1 MDSRFGTLD
10 REVVKMKN
18 EKGLELV
25 EVTELKVFDEP
36 HEMYV
41 WDDAWKN
48 EKPVKKCVCAIIPYR
63 HAGSVITTNGAY
75 EHCAEIPEKPAPRRA
90 TWLELSKW
98 CSNGNGLVLD
108 ELAERIDTGV
118 MFKVAY
124 QNNPLDGKIKVRKWN
139 DTEWHTPDVEYLGI
153 EE

>member
-1 MDSRFGTLD
+1 
-10 REVVKMKN
+10 MKN

-25 EVTELKVFDEP
+25 EVEELKVFDEP

-41 WDDAWKN
+41 WN
-48 EKPVKKCVCAIIPYR
+48 NNLEPVKRCVCAIIPYR

-98 CSNGNGLVLD
+98 SSNGNGLVLD
-108 ELAERIDTGV
+108 ELAERIYTGV
-118 MFKVAY
+118 MFKVAV
-124 QNNPLDGKIKVRKWN
+124 QNNPVDSKIKVRKWS

-153 EE
+153 EEYK

>member
-18 EKGLELV
+18 EKGVELV
-25 EVTELKVFDEP
+25 EVKELKVFDEP

-41 WDDAWKN
+41 WDDAWNN
-48 EKPVKKCVCAIIPYR
+48 EKLVKKCVCAILPYR

-75 EHCAEIPEKPAPRRA
+75 EHCAEIPEDKTPRRA

-98 CSNGNGLVLD
+98 ISKGDGLVLD
-108 ELAERIDTGV
+108 ELINRIDTGI
-118 MFKVAY
+118 MFKVDN
-124 QNNPLDGKIKVRKWN
+124 QNAPVDDKIKVRKW
-139 DTEWHTPDVEYLGI
+139 DDKEWHTPDVEYLGI
-153 EE
+153 KE